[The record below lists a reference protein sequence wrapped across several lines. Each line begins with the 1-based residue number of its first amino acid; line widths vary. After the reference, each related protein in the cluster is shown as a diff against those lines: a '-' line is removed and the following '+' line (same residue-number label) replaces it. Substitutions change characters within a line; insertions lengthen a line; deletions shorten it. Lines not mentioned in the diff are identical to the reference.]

1 MSKLFA
7 AAMFGLL
14 AAAACAPPM
23 PPSPLVVRVGDAPL
37 SAAAR
42 ESLETGVYAYGP
54 ADPDGIGKFHMG
66 REISKVMGH
75 LGAEWLERDSREAE
89 ERTDLLLDFLEG
101 LGGEVLAD
109 IGAGTGYFALPW
121 VERLS
126 GARVLA
132 VDIQPEMLEI
142 LMEAASARGLADV
155 VEPVLGAIDDPMLPD
170 ASVDVVLIVD
180 AYHEFSHPREMMDG
194 IVRGLRPGGRLVLVE
209 YRSEDPFSP
218 IIPLHTMSEAQA
230 VLEMTAAGLVWTATH
245 DFLPMQHVMVF
256 EKPAEG
262 S

>member
-1 MSKLFA
+1 MSKFLA
-7 AAMFGLL
+7 AVTFGVLL
-14 AAAACAPPM
+14 AAACAPPT
-23 PPSPLVVRVGDAPL
+23 PPAARVVRIGDAPL
-37 SAAAR
+37 SPAAR
-42 ESLETGVYAYGP
+42 ESLETGSYASGP
-54 ADPDGIGKFHMG
+54 ADPDGIGKFYLG

-109 IGAGTGYFALPW
+109 IGTGTGYFAIPW
-121 VERLS
+121 VERLPGS
-126 GARVLA
+126 RVLA

-142 LMEAASARGLADV
+142 LMDAASARGVSGA
-155 VEPVLGAIDDPMLPD
+155 VEPVLGTIDDPRLSEG
-170 ASVDVVLIVD
+170 SVDVVLIVD

-209 YRSEDPFSP
+209 YRAEDPFSP

-230 VLEMTAAGLVWTATH
+230 VLEMTAAGLEWDETY

-256 EKPAEG
+256 EKPAG
-262 S
+262 GP

>member
-1 MSKLFA
+1 MKIRA
-7 AAMFGLL
+7 AALFGVSLL
-14 AAAACAPPM
+14 ASCATGAAPRP
-23 PPSPLVVRVGDAPL
+23 VVIAWGEAPL
-37 SAAAR
+37 SPAALT
-42 ESLETGVYAYGP
+42 SLETGEYAYGP

-121 VERLS
+121 VERLP

-142 LMEAASARGLADV
+142 LMDAASARGVAGV
-155 VEPVLGAIDDPMLPD
+155 VEPVLGAIDDPMLPEGG
-170 ASVDVVLIVD
+170 VDVVLIVD
-180 AYHEFSHPREMMDG
+180 AYHEFSHPQEMMAG
-194 IVRGLRPGGRLVLVE
+194 IVRALRPGGRLVLVE
-209 YRSEDPFSP
+209 YRAEDPFSP
-218 IIPLHTMSEAQA
+218 IIPLHTMSEEQA
-230 VLEMTAAGLVWTATH
+230 VLEMARAGLEWTATH

-256 EKPAEG
+256 RKPVG
-262 S
+262 GR